1 MAKTKKVNKKGGNM
15 IAELSKLAVP
25 LSLMAARS
33 LIKNKDLKK
42 TGKDTVKTV
51 EDISKGTINFGKS
64 LSKRTLKFAKDIGK
78 NTVKLTKKHYNR
90 LKLAI
95 HEKIEGIID
104 MVVSHNKIIIKFYLI
119 FH

>member
-64 LSKRTLKFAKDIGK
+64 LSKRTLKFGKDIGK
-78 NTVKLTKKHYNR
+78 NTVKLTKKTLQHGM
-90 LKLAI
+90 KLG
-95 HEKIEGIID
+95 EDMKKFGEGIID
-104 MVVSHNKIIIKFYLI
+104 MVVSHNKKNN
-119 FH
+119 